1 MVYRKRKKTLRS
13 VFKTRK
19 LAVPKRN
26 VHKKR
31 KLPRKIKRR
40 GSLGVKV
47 RKQIDQLVTRV
58 QSVVS
63 TFQVTLTKRLKKK
76 RLSRSK
82 KKAYAKKRKLKR
94 IFPKKHLVLLLLSIG
109 ILGMTFIPGVVSI
122 VSSIELSPP
131 PSTDIDITS
140 SEQFGQVVYSF
151 FDEPVKVDPKLLNA
165 PTVAKPLPNHIIIPS
180 IQIDIL
186 VKEAQI
192 RSGYWEVFPD
202 TAGYGKGSGIVGEVG
217 NQVIFAHARPGLF
230 GDLPKITNGSF
241 IYILTQNEWYKYR
254 VVEKKEV
261 TPNQLEVITSTPDET
276 LTLYTC
282 SGLADNKRFIVTAKR
297 AL

>member
-13 VFKTRK
+13 VLKTRK
-19 LAVPKRN
+19 VVVPKRN

-31 KLPRKIKRR
+31 KLPRKIKHR
-40 GSLGVKV
+40 GSWSV
-47 RKQIDQLVTRV
+47 RA
-58 QSVVS
+58 
-63 TFQVTLTKRLKKK
+63 
-76 RLSRSK
+76 LS
-82 KKAYAKKRKLKR
+82 
-94 IFPKKHLVLLLLSIG
+94 KKHLILLILSTSLLG
-109 ILGMTFIPGVVSI
+109 ITFIPGVVSI

-151 FDEPVKVDPKLLNA
+151 FDEPVKVDSKLLNS
-165 PTVAKPLPNHIIIPS
+165 PSVAKPIPNHIIIPS
-180 IQIDIL
+180 IQIDLL

-202 TAGYGKGSGIVGEVG
+202 TAGYGKGSGFPGEVG

-241 IYILTQNEWYKYR
+241 IYILTENVWYKYR
-254 VVEKKEV
+254 VVGKKEV

-282 SGLADNKRFIVTAKR
+282 SGLVDNKRFIVTAKR
-297 AL
+297 A